1 MVYDTIIIGSGLGGL
16 SCGAYLAK
24 NGWKVL
30 VLEKHSL
37 PGGYATS
44 FKRGGFTFDAALHV
58 INGVG
63 KDQNIYKFLEW
74 CGVGD
79 KIEFLK
85 LQYFIRFVFPDFD
98 IRLPSGDLDE
108 VRSVL
113 GKNFPQEIKGISE
126 LFKEAENIYNDIFR
140 FFISKTPFWL
150 QLPFFPLLYRGLFP
164 VINKTGAQ
172 FFDKHLND
180 ERLKAILI
188 GNWAFYGLPPSRLNI
203 ICSVFPNLDFFKG
216 AYYPKGGNQVM
227 TNSFVDVIKE
237 NNGEVALN
245 SEVSSIVIENGR
257 AVGVVTKRGE
267 KFLGSKIISNAC
279 AEETFIN
286 LIGKE
291 KLPERFFNRMGK
303 MERSISLFCIYLGLN
318 EGFTTKLENRED
330 HEVFALNT
338 YNLDEDYRWSMNCE
352 ADKAGFVVTL
362 YSNIDDTLARGNK
375 FVMGIAQVQGFDYWR
390 KYENDYLKGNKKE
403 YKKEKERMAML
414 LIKRAEKII
423 PEISKHI
430 EVLEVATP
438 LTLQRYT
445 GNTEGA
451 PYGWAN
457 TVDQGSPLNRM
468 SQKTP
473 IKNLYL
479 SSAWTFPCGGQT
491 PVIISGCR
499 LGRKLAGR

>member
-1 MVYDTIIIGSGLGGL
+1 MVYDAIIIGSGLGGL

-30 VLEKHSL
+30 VLEKHRL

-44 FKRGGFTFDAALHV
+44 FKRGSFTFDVALHM

-63 KDQNIYKFLEW
+63 EGQNTYKFLDW

-85 LQYFIRFVFPDFD
+85 LKYFMRFIFPGLD
-98 IRLPSGDLDE
+98 IRLPSGDPDE

-113 GKNFPQEIKGISE
+113 ANNFPQEKKGISE
-126 LFKEAENIYNDIFR
+126 LFKEAENISNDIFK
-140 FFISKTPFWL
+140 FITSKTPFWL

-164 VINKTGAQ
+164 FINKTGTQ

-188 GNWAFYGLPPSRLNI
+188 GNWGFYGLPPSRLNI
-203 ICSVFPNLDFFKG
+203 IYSVFPNLDYFKG

-227 TNSFVDVIKE
+227 TNSFVDVIKD
-237 NNGEVALN
+237 NNGEVVLN
-245 SEVSSIVIENGR
+245 SRVSSIVIENER

-267 KFLGSKIISNAC
+267 KFLGYKIISNAC

-291 KLPERFFNRMGK
+291 KLPERFLSRMDK
-303 MERSISLFCIYLGLN
+303 MERSISLFCIYIGLN
-318 EGFTTKLENRED
+318 EEFTTKLENRED
-330 HEVFALNT
+330 HEIFSLNT

-362 YSNIDDTLARGNK
+362 YSNIDDTLAAGNK

-390 KYENDYLKGNKKE
+390 KYENDYFKGNKKE
-403 YKKEKERMAML
+403 YNKEKERIATL
-414 LIKRAEKII
+414 LIERAEKII
-423 PEISKHI
+423 PGISEHI

-438 LTLQRYT
+438 LTLKRYT
-445 GNTEGA
+445 GNTDGA

-457 TVDQGSPLNRM
+457 TVEQGSPLKRM

-479 SSAWTFPCGGQT
+479 SSAWTFPGGGQT
-491 PVIISGCR
+491 PAIISGCR